1 MNDTSSDKSKSS
13 AEIDANRHSTNEQLG
28 QRKTPYERRN
38 LRHVAELKLTQMN
51 AIKTKTTDMAIGE
64 PFDNLLH
71 ELQVHQIELEMQ
83 NEELRCAHVALEESR
98 DQYLSLF
105 EFAPVGYLTL
115 SAEGL
120 ITEINFTAEKL
131 LGIDRKKLLSRPL
144 SKYLTP
150 DSANDFHL
158 CLVHLMQQDTKQC
171 TDLKI
176 KREDNASCYVHMDAM
191 RVQSELGEVALRVT
205 LTDITKLKLT
215 KQELRI
221 AATAFEVQEGIMVT
235 DIHNVIIRTNKAF
248 TRLTGFSAEE
258 AKGKNVSFLKSGR
271 HDTDFYKNMWQAIN
285 QNHFWQGEIWDKRKN
300 GEIFP
305 VLMTI
310 TAVFG
315 EDGHP
320 SHYVGSFSDIT
331 LQKQA
336 EKLLLDE
343 RQRLEKQV
351 GKSVEELNRLKEEG
365 SDVHTALKVMIKLRE
380 SESAEAKNLLILE
393 LKHEVMP
400 FLQRLKLSSRDP
412 KQVRLLSALDAN
424 MQRLISTYGC
434 ATSISSAYKNLTPK
448 EIQVASMVREG
459 ASTKVIASTL
469 SLSPETISIH
479 RKNIRKKLGL
489 DSKSDN
495 LRSHL
500 ITLDK

>member
-1 MNDTSSDKSKSS
+1 MNDTSPDKSKFSP
-13 AEIDANRHSTNEQLG
+13 EIEANRRNSNEPLG
-28 QRKTPYERRN
+28 RRKAPYERRN
-38 LRHVAELKLTQMN
+38 LRQIAELKLAQI
-51 AIKTKTTDMAIGE
+51 ADVKSKITDIAKGDS
-64 PFDNLLH
+64 FDKLLH

-115 SAEGL
+115 STEGL

-144 SKYLTP
+144 SRYLTSN
-150 DSANDFHL
+150 SANDFHL
-158 CLVHLMQQDTKQC
+158 CLLRLLQQNTKQNV
-171 TDLKI
+171 DLKI
-176 KREDNASCYVHMDAM
+176 KREDDALCYVHLDAM
-191 RVQSELGEVALRVT
+191 RIESEQGEITLRVT
-205 LTDITKLKLT
+205 LTDITKLKQA
-215 KQELRI
+215 KQELKI

-235 DIHNVIIRTNKAF
+235 DIHSIIIRTNQAF

-258 AKGKNVSFLKSGR
+258 AIGKNVSFLKSGR

-285 QNHFWQGEIWDKRKN
+285 QNNFWQGEIWDKRKN
-300 GEIFP
+300 GEVFP
-305 VLMTI
+305 ALMTI

-315 EDGHP
+315 EDGNP
-320 SHYVGSFSDIT
+320 SHYIGSFSDIT
-331 LQKQA
+331 LQKKA
-336 EKLLLDE
+336 EKLCLDE

-351 GKSVEELNRLKEEG
+351 EKSVKELNRLKEEG
-365 SDVHTALKVMIKLRE
+365 CEVNTALKVMIKLRE
-380 SESAEAKNLLILE
+380 SESSEAKNLLILE
-393 LKHEVMP
+393 LKHEVMQ
-400 FLQRLKLSSRDP
+400 FLQKLKLSSRDP

-424 MQRLISTYGC
+424 LKRLISSYGC

-448 EIQVASMVREG
+448 EIQVATMVREG

-489 DSKSDN
+489 DSKSAN

-500 ITLDK
+500 ITLEK